1 MKKLLTTLLTAT
13 AVAGSLFALTSC
25 EAKTYELALVTD
37 VGDIDDESFN
47 QTSWEALKDYA
58 EEKKLSYSYYRPTAD
73 STDARIKSIE
83 QSIKKGAKIVV
94 CPGYLFEQAI
104 FNVQDKYPDVKFVLL
119 DGTPHNGDY
128 NHKTSNNVVSIIYQ
142 EQISGF
148 AAGYAAVKDGYKK
161 LGFVGGMAVPAVQRF
176 GSGYIQGAE
185 QAAKEL
191 KLTGAELQYYYAG
204 AFQKTDDATAKAKGW
219 YAAGTEVI
227 FACGGKVYQSVQE
240 ACENNT
246 SRKWIGVDVDQHAV
260 DKDRVIT
267 SAFKG
272 LRNSVQSALEIY
284 STNTWEDIGGKVFNL
299 GLNAKLG
306 KVEAKDYVGL
316 PTADASWGF
325 KTFTKANY
333 EELLN
338 KIKDGTYTIS
348 DSTTTAPKADT
359 IKVTYVSEFA
369 PKAEEK

>member
-83 QSIKKGAKIVV
+83 QAIKKGAKIVV

-185 QAAKEL
+185 QAAKEM
-191 KLTGAELQYYYAG
+191 KLTDAELQYYYAG

-246 SRKWIGVDVDQHAV
+246 SRKWIGVDVDQHSV

-284 STNTWEDIGGKVFNL
+284 SANTWEDIGGKVFNL

-306 KVEAKDYVGL
+306 NVEAKDYVGL

-348 DSTTTAPKADT
+348 DSTTAAPKADT

>member
-284 STNTWEDIGGKVFNL
+284 STNTWADIGGKVFNL
-299 GLNAKLG
+299 GLNSKLG
-306 KVEAKDYVGL
+306 NVEAKDYVGL

>member
-37 VGDIDDESFN
+37 VGDIVDESFN

-83 QSIKKGAKIVV
+83 QAIKKGAKIVV

-128 NHKTSNNVVSIIYQ
+128 NYKTSNNVVSILYQ

-185 QAAKEL
+185 QAAKEM
-191 KLTGAELQYYYAG
+191 KLTDAELQYYYAG

-246 SRKWIGVDVDQHAV
+246 SRKWIGVDVDQHSV

-284 STNTWEDIGGKVFNL
+284 SANTWADIGGSVFTL
-299 GLNAKLG
+299 GLNTKLG
-306 KVEAKDYVGL
+306 NVEAKDYVGL

-348 DSTTTAPKADT
+348 DSTTAAPKADT

>member
-73 STDARIKSIE
+73 STDARVKSIE

-128 NHKTSNNVVSIIYQ
+128 NHKTSKNVVSIIYQ

-185 QAAKEL
+185 QAAKEM

-204 AFQKTDDATAKAKGW
+204 AFQKTDEATATAKGW
-219 YAAGTEVI
+219 YAAGTEVV
-227 FACGGKVYQSVQE
+227 FACGGKVYQSVQD

-260 DKDRVIT
+260 DPDRVIT

-284 STNTWEDIGGKVFNL
+284 STNTWDTIGGKVFNL
-299 GLNAKLG
+299 GLNSKLG
-306 KVEAKDYVGL
+306 SVEAKDYVGI

-348 DSTTTAPKADT
+348 DSTTAAPKADT

>member
-1 MKKLLTTLLTAT
+1 MKKLLTTLLTAS

-73 STDARIKSIE
+73 STDARVKSIE

-128 NHKTSNNVVSIIYQ
+128 NHKTSKNVVSIIYQ

-185 QAAKEL
+185 QAAKEM

-204 AFQKTDDATAKAKGW
+204 AFQKTDEATATAKGW
-219 YAAGTEVI
+219 YAAGTEVV
-227 FACGGKVYQSVQE
+227 FACGGKVYQSVQD

-260 DKDRVIT
+260 DPDRVIT

-284 STNTWEDIGGKVFNL
+284 STNTWDTIGGKVFNL
-299 GLNAKLG
+299 GLNSKLG
-306 KVEAKDYVGL
+306 SVEAKDYVGL

-348 DSTTTAPKADT
+348 DSTTAAPKADT

>member
-73 STDARIKSIE
+73 STDARVKSIE

-128 NHKTSNNVVSIIYQ
+128 NQKTSKNVVSIIYQ

-185 QAAKEL
+185 QAAKEM
-191 KLTGAELQYYYAG
+191 KLTDAELQYYYAG

-219 YAAGTEVI
+219 YAAGTEVV

-246 SRKWIGVDVDQHAV
+246 SRKWIGVDVDQHSV
-260 DKDRVIT
+260 DPDRVIT

-272 LRNSVQSALEIY
+272 LRKSVQSALEIY
-284 STNTWEDIGGKVFNL
+284 SANTWEDIGGKVFNL

-338 KIKDGTYTIS
+338 RIKDGTYTIS
-348 DSTTTAPKADT
+348 DSTTAAPKAET

>member
-73 STDARIKSIE
+73 STDARVKSIE

-128 NHKTSNNVVSIIYQ
+128 NHKTSKNVVSIIYQ

-185 QAAKEL
+185 QAAKEM

-204 AFQKTDDATAKAKGW
+204 AFQKTDEATATAKGW
-219 YAAGTEVI
+219 YAAGTEVV
-227 FACGGKVYQSVQE
+227 FACGGKVYQSVQD

-260 DKDRVIT
+260 DPDRVIT

-284 STNTWEDIGGKVFNL
+284 STNTWDTIGGKVFNL
-299 GLNAKLG
+299 GLNSKLG
-306 KVEAKDYVGL
+306 SVEAKDYVGL

-325 KTFTKANY
+325 KAFTKANY

-348 DSTTTAPKADT
+348 DSTTAAPKADT

>member
-83 QSIKKGAKIVV
+83 QAIKKGAKIVV

-128 NHKTSNNVVSIIYQ
+128 NHKTSKNVVSIIYQ

-185 QAAKEL
+185 QAAKEM
-191 KLTGAELQYYYAG
+191 KLTDAELQYYYAG

-246 SRKWIGVDVDQHAV
+246 SRKWIGVDVDQHSV

-284 STNTWEDIGGKVFNL
+284 SANTWADIGGKVFNL

-306 KVEAKDYVGL
+306 NVEAKDYVGL

-348 DSTTTAPKADT
+348 DSTTAAPKADT

>member
-73 STDARIKSIE
+73 STDARVKSIE

-128 NHKTSNNVVSIIYQ
+128 NHKTSKNVVSIIYQ

-185 QAAKEL
+185 QAAKEM
-191 KLTGAELQYYYAG
+191 KLTDAELQYYYAG

-219 YAAGTEVI
+219 YAAGTEVV

-246 SRKWIGVDVDQHAV
+246 SRKWIGVDVDQHSV
-260 DKDRVIT
+260 DPDRVIT

-284 STNTWEDIGGKVFNL
+284 SANTWEDIGGKVFNL

-348 DSTTTAPKADT
+348 DSTTAAPKAET

>member
-128 NHKTSNNVVSIIYQ
+128 NHKTSKNVVSIIYQ

-185 QAAKEL
+185 QAAKEM
-191 KLTGAELQYYYAG
+191 KLTDAELQYYYAG

-284 STNTWEDIGGKVFNL
+284 STNTWADIGGKVFNL
-299 GLNAKLG
+299 GLNSKLG
-306 KVEAKDYVGL
+306 NVEAKDYVGL

>member
-73 STDARIKSIE
+73 STDARVKSIE

-128 NHKTSNNVVSIIYQ
+128 NHKTSKNVVSIIYQ

-185 QAAKEL
+185 QAAKEM

-204 AFQKTDDATAKAKGW
+204 AFQKTDEATATAKGW
-219 YAAGTEVI
+219 YAAGTEVV
-227 FACGGKVYQSVQE
+227 FACGGKVYQSVQD

-284 STNTWEDIGGKVFNL
+284 STNTWDTIGGKVFNL
-299 GLNAKLG
+299 GLNSKLG
-306 KVEAKDYVGL
+306 SVEAKDYVGL

-348 DSTTTAPKADT
+348 DSTTAAPKADT

>member
-128 NHKTSNNVVSIIYQ
+128 NHKTSKNVVSIIYQ

-185 QAAKEL
+185 QAAKEM
-191 KLTGAELQYYYAG
+191 KLTDAELQYYYAG

-348 DSTTTAPKADT
+348 DSTTAAPKADT

>member
-185 QAAKEL
+185 QAAKEM
-191 KLTGAELQYYYAG
+191 KLTDAELQYYYAG

-284 STNTWEDIGGKVFNL
+284 STNTWADIGGKVFNL
-299 GLNAKLG
+299 GLNSKLG
-306 KVEAKDYVGL
+306 NVEAKDYVGL

>member
-128 NHKTSNNVVSIIYQ
+128 NHKTSKNVVSIIYQ

-185 QAAKEL
+185 QAAKEM
-191 KLTGAELQYYYAG
+191 KLTDAELQYYYAG

-219 YAAGTEVI
+219 YAAGTEVV

-260 DKDRVIT
+260 DPDRVIT

-284 STNTWEDIGGKVFNL
+284 STNTWDTIGGKVFNL
-299 GLNAKLG
+299 GLNSKLG
-306 KVEAKDYVGL
+306 SVEAKDYVGL

-348 DSTTTAPKADT
+348 DSTTAAPKADT

>member
-83 QSIKKGAKIVV
+83 QAIKKGAKIVV

-128 NHKTSNNVVSIIYQ
+128 NYKTSNNVVSILYQ

-185 QAAKEL
+185 QAAKEM
-191 KLTGAELQYYYAG
+191 KLTDAELQYYYAG

-246 SRKWIGVDVDQHAV
+246 SRKWIGVDVDQHSV

-284 STNTWEDIGGKVFNL
+284 SANTWADIGGKVFNL
-299 GLNAKLG
+299 GLNTKLG
-306 KVEAKDYVGL
+306 NVEAKDYVGL

-348 DSTTTAPKADT
+348 DSTTAAPKADT

>member
-73 STDARIKSIE
+73 STDARVKSIE

-128 NHKTSNNVVSIIYQ
+128 NHKTSKNTVSIIYQ

-161 LGFVGGMAVPAVQRF
+161 LGFVGGMAVPAVQRY

-185 QAAKEL
+185 QAAKEM

-204 AFQKTDDATAKAKGW
+204 AFQKTDEATATAKGW
-219 YAAGTEVI
+219 YAAGTEVV

-246 SRKWIGVDVDQHAV
+246 SRKWIGVDVDQHSV

-284 STNTWEDIGGKVFNL
+284 SANTWDDIGGKVFNL

-306 KVEAKDYVGL
+306 NVEARDYVGL

-348 DSTTTAPKADT
+348 DDTTAAPKAET

>member
-83 QSIKKGAKIVV
+83 QAIKKGAKIVV

-128 NHKTSNNVVSIIYQ
+128 NYKTSNNVVSILYQ

-185 QAAKEL
+185 QAAKEM
-191 KLTGAELQYYYAG
+191 KLTDAELQYYYAG

-246 SRKWIGVDVDQHAV
+246 SRKWIGVDVDQHSV

-284 STNTWEDIGGKVFNL
+284 SANTWADIGGSVFTL
-299 GLNAKLG
+299 GLNTKLG
-306 KVEAKDYVGL
+306 NVEAKDYVGL

-348 DSTTTAPKADT
+348 DSTTAAPKADT

>member
-83 QSIKKGAKIVV
+83 QAIKKGAKIVV

-128 NHKTSNNVVSIIYQ
+128 NHKTSKNVVSIIYQ

-185 QAAKEL
+185 QAAKEM
-191 KLTGAELQYYYAG
+191 KLTDAELQYYYAG

-240 ACENNT
+240 ACENNI
-246 SRKWIGVDVDQHAV
+246 SRKWIGVDVDQHSV

-284 STNTWEDIGGKVFNL
+284 SANTWADIGGKVFNL

-306 KVEAKDYVGL
+306 NVEAKDYVGL
-316 PTADASWGF
+316 PTAKASWGF
-325 KTFTKANY
+325 KTFTIANY

-348 DSTTTAPKADT
+348 DSTTAAPKADT

>member
-83 QSIKKGAKIVV
+83 QAIKKGAKIVV

-128 NHKTSNNVVSIIYQ
+128 NYKTSNNVVSILYQ

-161 LGFVGGMAVPAVQRF
+161 LGFVGGMAVPAVQRY

-185 QAAKEL
+185 QAAKEM

-204 AFQKTDDATAKAKGW
+204 AFQKTDEATATAKGW

-246 SRKWIGVDVDQHAV
+246 SRKWIGVDVDQHSV

-284 STNTWEDIGGKVFNL
+284 SANTWADIGGKVFNL

-306 KVEAKDYVGL
+306 NVEAKDYVGL

-348 DSTTTAPKADT
+348 DSTTAAPKADT

>member
-83 QSIKKGAKIVV
+83 QAIKKGAKIVV

-128 NHKTSNNVVSIIYQ
+128 NYKTSNNVVSILYQ

-185 QAAKEL
+185 QAAKEM
-191 KLTGAELQYYYAG
+191 KLIDAELQYYYAG

-246 SRKWIGVDVDQHAV
+246 SRKWIGVDVDQHSV

-284 STNTWEDIGGKVFNL
+284 SANTWADIGGKVFNL

-306 KVEAKDYVGL
+306 NVEAKDYVGL

-348 DSTTTAPKADT
+348 DSTTVAPKADT

-369 PKAEEK
+369 PKVEEK

>member
-83 QSIKKGAKIVV
+83 QAIKKGAKIVV

-128 NHKTSNNVVSIIYQ
+128 NYKTSNNVVSILYQ

-185 QAAKEL
+185 QAAKEM
-191 KLTGAELQYYYAG
+191 KLTDAELQYYYAG

-246 SRKWIGVDVDQHAV
+246 SRKWIGVDVDQHSV

-284 STNTWEDIGGKVFNL
+284 SANTWADIGGKVFNL

-306 KVEAKDYVGL
+306 NVEAKDYVGL

-348 DSTTTAPKADT
+348 DSTTAAPKADT

>member
-83 QSIKKGAKIVV
+83 QAIKKGAKIVV

-128 NHKTSNNVVSIIYQ
+128 NYKTSNNVVSILYQ

-161 LGFVGGMAVPAVQRF
+161 LGFVGGMAVPAVQRY

-185 QAAKEL
+185 QAAKEM
-191 KLTGAELQYYYAG
+191 KLTGAELQYYYAS
-204 AFQKTDDATAKAKGW
+204 AFQKTDEATATAKGW

-246 SRKWIGVDVDQHAV
+246 SRKWIGVDVDQHSV

-284 STNTWEDIGGKVFNL
+284 SANTWADIGGKVFNL

-306 KVEAKDYVGL
+306 NVEAKDYVGL

-348 DSTTTAPKADT
+348 DSTTVAPKADT
-359 IKVTYVSEFA
+359 IKVTYVSKFA

>member
-148 AAGYAAVKDGYKK
+148 AAGYATVKDGYKK

-284 STNTWEDIGGKVFNL
+284 STNTWADIGGKVFNL
-299 GLNAKLG
+299 GLNSKLG
-306 KVEAKDYVGL
+306 NVEAKDYVGL

>member
-128 NHKTSNNVVSIIYQ
+128 NYKTSNNVVSILYQ

-185 QAAKEL
+185 QAAKEM
-191 KLTGAELQYYYAG
+191 KLTDAELQYYYAG

-246 SRKWIGVDVDQHAV
+246 SRKWIGVDVDQHSV

-284 STNTWEDIGGKVFNL
+284 SANTWADIGGSVFTL
-299 GLNAKLG
+299 GLNTKLG
-306 KVEAKDYVGL
+306 NVEAKDYVGL

-348 DSTTTAPKADT
+348 DSTTAAPKADT

>member
-37 VGDIDDESFN
+37 VGDINDESFN

-246 SRKWIGVDVDQHAV
+246 SRKWIGVDVDQHSV

-284 STNTWEDIGGKVFNL
+284 STNTWADIGGKVFNL
-299 GLNAKLG
+299 GLNSKLG
-306 KVEAKDYVGL
+306 NVEAKDYVGL

>member
-128 NHKTSNNVVSIIYQ
+128 NHKTSKNVVSIIYQ

-185 QAAKEL
+185 QAAKEM
-191 KLTGAELQYYYAG
+191 KLTDAELQYYYAG

-246 SRKWIGVDVDQHAV
+246 SRKWIGVDVDQHSV

-284 STNTWEDIGGKVFNL
+284 SANTWEDIGGKVFNL

-306 KVEAKDYVGL
+306 NVEAKDYVGL

-348 DSTTTAPKADT
+348 DSTTAAPKADT